1 MTPDR
6 NVPVGGWIRPL
17 IFPGLLVWFAAIY
30 LLF

>member
-1 MTPDR
+1 MNR
-6 NVPVGGWIRPL
+6 HIPVGAWIGPL